1 MTRGEGGWL
10 LLPSAGL
17 SPAIL
22 RQFAWRTPAGAGQRR
37 AYRPP
42 TQPRPAL
49 ADHDDAVRP
58 RTRRARGACVAAAR
72 LTPGGV
78 ETAHPLPVLL
88 RAPGPHSIRAV
99 PPPPEPATRG
109 FRRQRR
115 ERHQAARRCSRRR
128 SPPRVLMAAGAIA
141 GTRVASRRRGGPGC
155 AAGAARPSAP
165 RANHPDRP
173 SLPMTRRQAALAT
186 MGLRV
191 CHGRSQQRHALR
203 RCAGRRVA
211 PRAPRSRPP
220 HSHRDRR
227 RDADKSA
234 RGQPRHAATSPAA
247 RSISAHFHWR
257 KSVPHP
263 VTEYS
268 AV

>member
-1 MTRGEGGWL
+1 M
-10 LLPSAGL
+10 
-17 SPAIL
+17 
-22 RQFAWRTPAGAGQRR
+22 
-37 AYRPP
+37 
-42 TQPRPAL
+42 
-49 ADHDDAVRP
+49 
-58 RTRRARGACVAAAR
+58 
-72 LTPGGV
+72 
-78 ETAHPLPVLL
+78 
-88 RAPGPHSIRAV
+88 
-99 PPPPEPATRG
+99 
-109 FRRQRR
+109 
-115 ERHQAARRCSRRR
+115 
-128 SPPRVLMAAGAIA
+128 
-141 GTRVASRRRGGPGC
+141 ASRRRGGPGC

-234 RGQPRHAATSPAA
+234 REQPRHAATSPAA

-263 VTEYS
+263 VTEYPPALPGFLGTYGPLRHPDRPDLTLAGCPLARATPPAGLPVLRPLPPSTRAAATTPAEPVGARVARFPTAGSLPRIPGGS
-268 AV
+268 ASASLVSRPAQRSVVAARVVAEPPWAALCRRSASADVVASIVRPDCYRLERQLPGGVRTR